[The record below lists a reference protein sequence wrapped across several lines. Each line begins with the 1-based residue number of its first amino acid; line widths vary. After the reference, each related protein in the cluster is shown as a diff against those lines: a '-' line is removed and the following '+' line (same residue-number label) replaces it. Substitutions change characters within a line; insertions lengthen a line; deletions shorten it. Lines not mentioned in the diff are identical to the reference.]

1 MDGMA
6 PTHYL
11 GHGCPCLFNRHA
23 GAGNPVGPPKKGEEF
38 LPKLDCIQTQP
49 GTAMPLTVPEVRRLL
64 EKVLWQ
70 QVVPLIHIL
79 GLVLLAKATSSHVS
93 VLSLQKAIAF
103 SISTTVVLSLV
114 PASALPDP
122 SQQKL

>member
-23 GAGNPVGPPKKGEEF
+23 GTGNPVGPPKKGEGF
-38 LPKLDCIQTQP
+38 LPELDCIQTQP

-70 QVVPLIHIL
+70 QVVPLIHIF
-79 GLVLLAKATSSHVS
+79 
-93 VLSLQKAIAF
+93 LSLQKAIAF
-103 SISTTVVLSLV
+103 SVSTTVVLVLQLQIVDLLHILSTERERFGRNSID
-114 PASALPDP
+114 PARFP
-122 SQQKL
+122 

>member
-11 GHGCPCLFNRHA
+11 GHGCPCFFNRHA
-23 GAGNPVGPPKKGEEF
+23 GTGNPVGPPKKGEGF

-70 QVVPLIHIL
+70 QVVPLIH
-79 GLVLLAKATSSHVS
+79 VWAWSYWRRRHQAMSRFYHYRKRLLS
-93 VLSLQKAIAF
+93 
-103 SISTTVVLSLV
+103 
-114 PASALPDP
+114 P
-122 SQQKL
+122 

>member
-23 GAGNPVGPPKKGEEF
+23 GTGNPVGPPKKGEGF
-38 LPKLDCIQTQP
+38 LPELDCIQTQP

-70 QVVPLIHIL
+70 QVVPLIHIWAWFYWRRRHQ
-79 GLVLLAKATSSHVS
+79 VMSRFYHYRKRLLSPQVQ
-93 VLSLQKAIAF
+93 L
-103 SISTTVVLSLV
+103 
-114 PASALPDP
+114 
-122 SQQKL
+122 